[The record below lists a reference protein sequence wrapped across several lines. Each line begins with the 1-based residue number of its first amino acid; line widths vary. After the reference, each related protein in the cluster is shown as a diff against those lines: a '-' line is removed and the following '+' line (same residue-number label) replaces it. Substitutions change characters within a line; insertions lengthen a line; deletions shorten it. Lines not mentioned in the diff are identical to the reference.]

1 MMRTKLSPVVYFLFV
16 VLFSLGVDTAVQ
28 AQTEETAVVVRVVDG
43 DTIIVNLNGTEE
55 RLRYIGMDTPETD
68 EPYFDQATEANRLLV
83 DGQTVRLVRDVSDRD
98 RYGRLL
104 RYIYLSDGTFV
115 NAELVRQGWARAAAY
130 PPDTAHVDEFAQL
143 EAEAYAARLGIWQN
157 MLFLPLLVNGSSNT
171 AVPPTENQVGI
182 TTIFYDGLVPQVESD
197 EYAVIENWGD
207 TAVTLTG
214 WRLNAGDEGQDFYF
228 PDYLL
233 LPGES
238 CAVYTNEIHPECG
251 FSFGSSRALWANEGD
266 CGYLYDNTDSLV
278 SEYCY
283 DGE

>member
-1 MMRTKLSPVVYFLFV
+1 MMQAKLSL
-16 VLFSLGVDTAVQ
+16 VLFILLFSQGVATAVQ
-28 AQTEETAVVVRVVDG
+28 AQTEETAVVVRVVDD

-55 RLRYIGMDTPETD
+55 RLRYIGMDTPETY

-104 RYIYLSDGTFV
+104 RYVYLPDGTFV
-115 NAELVRQGWARAAAY
+115 NAALVRQGWARAAAY
-130 PPDTAHVDEFAQL
+130 PPDTAHADEFAQL

-157 MLFLPLLVNGSSNT
+157 MIFLPLLVNRGGVT
-171 AVPPTENQVGI
+171 AVLPTEVQIGI
-182 TTIFYDGLVPQVESD
+182 ATIFYDGLVPQVESD

-207 TAVTLTG
+207 TAVPLTG
-214 WRLNAGDEGQDFYF
+214 WRLNAGDAGQDFYF

-251 FSFGSSRALWANEGD
+251 FSFGSNRALWANAGD
-266 CGYLYDNTDSLV
+266 CGYLYNNTGSLV
-278 SEYCY
+278 DEYCY
-283 DGE
+283 TGE

>member
-1 MMRTKLSPVVYFLFV
+1 MMQAKLSL
-16 VLFSLGVDTAVQ
+16 VLFILLFSQGVATAVQ
-28 AQTEETAVVVRVVDG
+28 AQTEETAVVTRVVDG

-83 DGQTVRLVRDVSDRD
+83 DGQTVRLVRDVSNRD

-104 RYIYLSDGTFV
+104 RYVYLPDGTFV
-115 NAELVRQGWARAAAY
+115 NAALVRQGWARAAAY
-130 PPDTAHVDEFAQL
+130 PPDTAHADEFAQL

-157 MLFLPLLVNGSSNT
+157 MLFLPLLVNGGGVT
-171 AVPPTENQVGI
+171 AVPPTEVQIGI
-182 TTIFYDGLVPQVESD
+182 ATIFYDGLVPQVESD
-197 EYAVIENWGD
+197 EYAVIVNWGD

-233 LPGES
+233 PPGES
-238 CAVYTNEIHPECG
+238 CAVFTNEIHPECG
-251 FSFGSSRALWANEGD
+251 FSFGSSRALWANTGD
-266 CGYLYDNTDSLV
+266 CDYLYDSTGSLV
-278 SEYCY
+278 DEYCY
-283 DGE
+283 TGE